1 MNRVHP
7 SDKEQAEVHQV
18 ALTPAT
24 VAFQLVQQVRRQ
36 LLIGA
41 RQIVGNPH
49 PPAGTAHQRGFD
61 EVVRQDRPGKVA
73 LARQR
78 RQRAVLNERLHADNG
93 VVSPVVGLPQ
103 LPEVQTRRKQ
113 RTIHPGGKLLATR
126 IQRVH
131 ARGARGRLNDPGIRV
146 RFHQAHQAA
155 QTLTGHHRVSVQHHH
170 IAILAAPAAAEVID
184 VAALTLHSTT
194 TAAVED
200 LPFALHF
207 GNQLHPRLLLSHT
220 DIGVIAIAEDI
231 DVEMSGVTG
240 RFHRLP
246 GRPQAGENA
255 VNVFVTDRHYQRR
268 TVRRVQRFVTDRRG
282 GNTVLIAADQ

>member
-1 MNRVHP
+1 M
-7 SDKEQAEVHQV
+7 
-18 ALTPAT
+18 
-24 VAFQLVQQVRRQ
+24 
-36 LLIGA
+36 
-41 RQIVGNPH
+41 
-49 PPAGTAHQRGFD
+49 
-61 EVVRQDRPGKVA
+61 
-73 LARQR
+73 
-78 RQRAVLNERLHADNG
+78 
-93 VVSPVVGLPQ
+93 SPVVGLPQ
-103 LPEVQTRRKQ
+103 LPEVQTGRKQ
-113 RTIHPGGKLLATR
+113 RTVHPGGKLLATR

-131 ARGARGRLNDPGIRV
+131 ARGARGSLNDPGVRV

-155 QTLTGHHRVSVQHHH
+155 QTLAGHHRVCVQHHH
-170 IAILAAPAAAEVID
+170 IAVLAAPAAAEIID
-184 VAALTLHSTT
+184 VAALTLHAT
-194 TAAVED
+194 TATTIEN

-220 DIGVIAIAEDI
+220 DIGVIAVAENI

>member
-93 VVSPVVGLPQ
+93 VVAPVVGLPNCQ
-103 LPEVQTRRKQ
+103 KCRPAVNSGPYTRVANCWQRAYSVSMPE
-113 RTIHPGGKLLATR
+113 
-126 IQRVH
+126 
-131 ARGARGRLNDPGIRV
+131 ARG
-146 RFHQAHQAA
+146 
-155 QTLTGHHRVSVQHHH
+155 
-170 IAILAAPAAAEVID
+170 
-184 VAALTLHSTT
+184 
-194 TAAVED
+194 ED
-200 LPFALHF
+200 
-207 GNQLHPRLLLSHT
+207 
-220 DIGVIAIAEDI
+220 
-231 DVEMSGVTG
+231 
-240 RFHRLP
+240 
-246 GRPQAGENA
+246 
-255 VNVFVTDRHYQRR
+255 
-268 TVRRVQRFVTDRRG
+268 
-282 GNTVLIAADQ
+282 